1 MGRRGYPPEFRR
13 RAVELV
19 EAGRR
24 VADVAHDLD
33 VSAQSIY
40 EWRRQIRIDDGLDAG
55 VTSAERAEL
64 TAAKKRIAQLETEL
78 AIAMKAVEHLKEVTH
93 PKVGTRRSK

>member
-24 VADVAHDLD
+24 VADVAHDLG
-33 VSAQSIY
+33 VSGQSIY
-40 EWRRQIRIDDGLDAG
+40 QWRRQVRIDDGRDTG
-55 VTSAERAEL
+55 VTSAQRAEL
-64 TAAKKRIAQLETEL
+64 AAANRRIVQLEQEL
-78 AIAMKAVEHLKEVTH
+78 AIAMKAVEHLKEVAD
-93 PKVGTRRSK
+93 PKVDSRRSK